1 MNLSG
6 VVAVSGKPGLFR
18 VLGQNK
24 AGFLLQG
31 LEGEGAKVMVSNN
44 ARLAALDETTVYG
57 VGEDLLLKE
66 ILLNIQ
72 ARKDDL
78 TIPDPKSDSAVLREF
93 FVEIC
98 PNHDQERVYPS
109 DLKKIIS
116 WYRIIE
122 KLPIFD
128 EADPKEKENKEAEK
142 ELGASLDLED
152 EKEKSDKGVE
162 ASKSPKKKASPKSKI
177 NESHEKD
184 LSASSTKS
192 NTKNVTHA
200 VRKVNTGANKKAK

>member
-6 VVAVSGKPGLFR
+6 VVAVSGKPGLFK

-31 LEGEGAKVMVSNN
+31 LEGDGAKVMVSNN

-57 VGEDLLLKE
+57 NGEDLLLKD
-66 ILLNIQ
+66 ILLSIQ
-72 ARKDDL
+72 TRRNEL
-78 TIPDPKSDSAVLREF
+78 TIPDPKSEAPVLRDF
-93 FVEIC
+93 FLKIC
-98 PNHDQERVYPS
+98 PNHDQERVYSS

-122 KLPIFD
+122 KLPLFD
-128 EADPKEKENKEAEK
+128 EPSPKDK
-142 ELGASLDLED
+142 ELEESSSEPG
-152 EKEKSDKGVE
+152 SDKGSDRE
-162 ASKSPKKKASPKSKI
+162 AGNSDLVKTGDSIKIPKKIPNPKSKI
-177 NESHEKD
+177 HESHDKE
-184 LSASSTKS
+184 SINTKTG
-192 NTKNVTHA
+192 TKNVTHA

>member
-6 VVAVSGKPGLFR
+6 VVAVSGKPGLFK

-31 LEGEGAKVMVSNN
+31 LEGDGAKVMVSNN

-57 VGEDLLLKE
+57 VDEDLMLKDILLK
-66 ILLNIQ
+66 IQ
-72 ARKDDL
+72 SSKDL
-78 TIPDPKSDSAVLREF
+78 TIPEPKAEAHVLREF
-93 FVEIC
+93 FIEIC
-98 PNHDQERVYPS
+98 PDHDQERVYPS

-128 EADPKEKENKEAEK
+128 EADPKENE
-142 ELGASLDLED
+142 
-152 EKEKSDKGVE
+152 
-162 ASKSPKKKASPKSKI
+162 KKALEEGKVKEIEEDGEVESGKTIEGAKPAKKAISKKAKSHDHDK
-177 NESHEKD
+177 ES
-184 LSASSTKS
+184 AAI
-192 NTKNVTHA
+192 NTKTPTRNVTHA